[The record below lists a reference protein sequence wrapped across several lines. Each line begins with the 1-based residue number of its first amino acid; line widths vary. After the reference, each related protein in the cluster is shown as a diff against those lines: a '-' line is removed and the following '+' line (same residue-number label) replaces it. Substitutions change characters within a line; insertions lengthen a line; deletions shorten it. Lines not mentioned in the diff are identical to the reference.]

1 MDVGGE
7 RLFQQRLQLQQPLR
21 DFVGIL
27 TWMWLGRFLR
37 SQWACPWGRNTLV
50 PHRGNHTRKAPKRHS
65 TCHPI
70 KNLSRLHLSTPPV
83 QIDVMHHNER
93 ESENLQVLLD
103 LKVFSFNTHSL
114 RNEFDELR
122 CFALTVSLYV
132 IAIPETFIDTTNND
146 SSSEYYRLFNR
157 DRVNCSGGEVAL

>member
-1 MDVGGE
+1 
-7 RLFQQRLQLQQPLR
+7 
-21 DFVGIL
+21 
-27 TWMWLGRFLR
+27 
-37 SQWACPWGRNTLV
+37 
-50 PHRGNHTRKAPKRHS
+50 
-65 TCHPI
+65 
-70 KNLSRLHLSTPPV
+70 
-83 QIDVMHHNER
+83 MHHNER